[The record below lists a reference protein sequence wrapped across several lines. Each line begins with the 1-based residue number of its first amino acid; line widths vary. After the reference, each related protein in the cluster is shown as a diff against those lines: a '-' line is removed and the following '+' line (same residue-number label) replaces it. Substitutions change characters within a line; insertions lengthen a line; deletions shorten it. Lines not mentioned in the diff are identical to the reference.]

1 MVAFRSPV
9 SAVSDRLV
17 TTLLIPSASWPQKTQ
32 DIGQKQICPDW
43 CREEGD
49 CRLGL
54 SGGSG
59 EEVMQESRSRTLQL
73 RTEEPLWGTSA

>member
-1 MVAFRSPV
+1 M

-17 TTLLIPSASWPQKTQ
+17 TTLVIPSASWPQKTQ

-49 CRLGL
+49 CPLGL

-59 EEVMQESRSRTLQL
+59 EEGDAGKQEQDAAV
-73 RTEEPLWGTSA
+73 ED